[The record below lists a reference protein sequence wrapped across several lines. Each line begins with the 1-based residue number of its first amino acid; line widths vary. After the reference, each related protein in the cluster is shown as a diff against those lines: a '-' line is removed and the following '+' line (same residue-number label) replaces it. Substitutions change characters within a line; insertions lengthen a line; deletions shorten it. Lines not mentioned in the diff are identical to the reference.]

1 MAIQKAIDNDSVT
14 LTYHSETGIVHHEF
28 HKYVHGPA
36 FRDALTQGLDLLK
49 KNHATKWLSDD
60 RGNSALSPED
70 TQWAQTVWFP
80 AVKAA
85 GWTHWAVVLPEKV
98 VGQLNMKAWVD
109 RYKSQGINSQVFNDP
124 AKALAWLA
132 AQ

>member
-1 MAIQKAIDNDSVT
+1 MASQKVIDNDTIT
-14 LTYHSETGIVHHEF
+14 LIYHSDSGIVHHEF
-28 HKYVHGPA
+28 HKFVHGA
-36 FRDALTQGLDLLK
+36 SFQEALMQGYDLMN

-70 TQWAQTVWFP
+70 SQWAQTVWFP

-85 GWTHWAVVLPEKV
+85 GWKHWAVVLPEKV
-98 VGQLNMKAWVD
+98 VGQLNMKQWVD
-109 RYKSQGINSQVFNDP
+109 MYKGLGINSQVFDDP
-124 AKALAWLA
+124 AKAMAWLA